1 MNETFTAFFE
11 WVEASAVSVLIR
23 ESIWLYPFIE
33 IIHIFGIVLVA
44 GGAVLFDLQLL
55 FAKNQIAIEKSS
67 YRLLTWSKR
76 GLLIAIPSGILLFT
90 TNATAL
96 STDPVFGLK
105 LSLLALAAVN
115 AWIFHIRVYL
125 PYRQNESFFN
135 RNTAKTN
142 AVASIILWM
151 SIIAC
156 GRLLAY

>member
-1 MNETFTAFFE
+1 MNEPFTTFFE
-11 WVEASAVSVLIR
+11 WVEASAVSMRIR

-33 IIHIFGIVLVA
+33 IMHIFGIVLVA
-44 GGAVLFDLQLL
+44 GGAVFFDLQLL
-55 FAKNQIAIEKSS
+55 LSKQLIEKSA

-76 GLLIAIPSGILLFT
+76 GLLIAIPSGLLLFI

-96 STDPVFGLK
+96 SADPVFGLK
-105 LSLLALAAVN
+105 LSLLVLAAAN

-125 PYRQNESFFN
+125 PYRQNQSSFKW
-135 RNTAKTN
+135 NTARTN
-142 AVASIILWM
+142 AVFSIMLWM